1 MKKLYS
7 KREVNMKSSH
17 SPLLTWSSKLDWPDS
32 RTEVLFGGEYAW
44 LPALKGR
51 LYMLNVPVVAVM
63 AP

>member
-1 MKKLYS
+1 
-7 KREVNMKSSH
+7 MKSSH